1 MKGVV
6 IALGH
11 LRGRAVAAR
20 LIDGRLEDLLVA
32 LPEGVLAPGAILRA
46 RVGRQIKGMGGVF
59 LDLPGGQSG
68 FLRQAKGLR
77 PGQALLVQVTGVAEP
92 GKAVPVTPRLTI
104 KGRYGIVTPGAP
116 GINVSRQV
124 GDATESARLE
134 SIGAAVMEGADPE
147 LGLILRSGAEGM
159 PAEALHADLPPLRAL
174 AEALL
179 ADRDG
184 PPERLLDAPD
194 PHEAAWR
201 DWTTPTPDAVAE
213 GGSALAD
220 HGVPDAIDALLAS
233 RVALPGGAAMVVEPT
248 AAFVAVDVNTAEG
261 TAAAGLKASIAAARE
276 LPRQL
281 RLRGLGGQVIV
292 DFAPLPRKDR
302 ATLDQVLRA
311 AFRRDGAAATLA
323 GWTPLGNFELQRR
336 RDSIPLAQA
345 LGAVAS

>member
-20 LIDGRLEDLLVA
+20 LVDGRLEDLFVE
-32 LPEGVLAPGAILRA
+32 LPEGMLAPGAILRG

-59 LDLPGGQSG
+59 LDLPDGQSG

-92 GKAVPVTPRLTI
+92 GKAVPVTPRLTV

-116 GINVSRQV
+116 GINVSRAV
-124 GDATESARLE
+124 RDEAEAARLAE
-134 SIGAAVMEGADPE
+134 AGAAIMNGADPA
-147 LGLILRSGAEGM
+147 LGLILRSGAEGVTE
-159 PAEALHADLPPLRAL
+159 EALHADLAPLRAL
-174 AEALL
+174 AEAI
-179 ADRDG
+179 ATDTDG
-184 PPERLLDAPD
+184 SPELLLDAPD
-194 PHEAAWR
+194 PHEAAAR
-201 DWTTPTPDAVAE
+201 DWTTPPPDAVAE
-213 GGSALAD
+213 GASALSD
-220 HGVPDAIDALLAS
+220 HGVPEAIDALLAAH
-233 RVALPGGAAMVVEPT
+233 VALPGGGSMAIEPT
-248 AAFVAVDVNTAEG
+248 AALVAVDVHTAEG
-261 TAAAGLKASIAAARE
+261 TPAAGLKASIAAVRE

-292 DFAPLPRKDR
+292 DFAPVPRKDR

-311 AFRRDGAAATLA
+311 AFRRDGPAVTLA

-336 RDSIPLAQA
+336 RESIPLAQA
-345 LGAVAS
+345 LGRS